1 MLSLSESPEE
11 TMKLEITKHSHS
23 VGESNF
29 HYQLTAAYRQP
40 IFADERVQKLV
51 KAYLYAKA
59 EDLHIVIV
67 TANFGPDHM
76 HFFAAGC
83 KNHSAA
89 KLIGQIKGYI
99 AHQMRKH
106 HRKFFGHLLWGEK
119 FWTSG
124 YFYRSIGQAN
134 SEAIRYYIEHSQEKH
149 WEVVDYE
156 VYQQNQATLM
166 QF

>member
-1 MLSLSESPEE
+1 
-11 TMKLEITKHSHS
+11 MKLEVTKGSHS

-29 HYQLTAAYRQP
+29 HYQLTAAYRQK
-40 IFADERVQKLV
+40 IFVDEKVQKLV

-59 EDLHIVIV
+59 ENLHVVIV

-76 HFFAAGC
+76 HFFAANC
-83 KNHSAA
+83 KNFSAA
-89 KLIGQIKGYI
+89 KLIGEIKGFI
-99 AHQMRKH
+99 SRMMRKNH
-106 HRKFFGHLLWGEK
+106 KKLFCHLLYGDK
-119 FWTSG
+119 FWTGG

-134 SEAIRYYIEHSQEKH
+134 NDAIRYYIEHSQEKH

-156 VYQQNQATLM
+156 YYQYSNQKTLT